1 MPLSSVGEVG
11 DDRIARLFY
20 FINVEFNKQ
29 LPLLDFIALP
39 DVSFEIVALDFN
51 FIHADSVT
59 CRKER
64 SNFSISGSNDFAFQ
78 RAFKNRIA
86 DSFCVTLKAISLAAT
101 TLEASR
107 RRFEQRAC
115 RI

>member
-11 DDRIARLFY
+11 DDRMARLFY

-51 FIHADSVT
+51 FIHTDSVT
-59 CRKER
+59 CREER
-64 SNFSISGSNDFAFQ
+64 SNFSISGSNDFAS
-78 RAFKNRIA
+78 NGLLRIG
-86 DSFCVTLKAISLAAT
+86 L
-101 TLEASR
+101 
-107 RRFEQRAC
+107 
-115 RI
+115 RIHFA